1 MLDWKPEGDQF
12 FAAKTPGARGIY
24 KLAVEQLP
32 DSGWEWV
39 VWLSESVS
47 RDGVTVSVTAA
58 IAKAESGVSEL
69 DC

>member
-1 MLDWKPEGDQF
+1 VEWKAEGTQF

-24 KLAVEQLP
+24 KLTVEQLP

-39 VWLSESVS
+39 VWLSEGVS
-47 RDGVTVSVTAA
+47 RDGVTESATAA
-58 IAKAESGVSEL
+58 MAEAESGLSQL